1 MDIPAWIALLTA
13 LIGAAL
19 TFVFVK
25 LLDRLRKKD
34 AETEAQKILSQA
46 EQDSATMLKEAE
58 LEIKEKA
65 LQQKT
70 ETEKELGIL
79 RDDLR
84 DRERKLDKRE
94 ETLSQQATDL
104 QKQERIV
111 ESTQRRLSERL
122 EDYNH
127 RNEELTKLLDM
138 QRQSL
143 HEIAGLSREE
153 AAQRLMDILNDE
165 LEQETGSLILKHEK
179 QLAERCEEQAREILL
194 TSMQR
199 YAAAHTAESTTS
211 TVDIPNDEMKGR
223 IIGREGRNI
232 RAFEKRTGTDVI
244 IDDTPGV
251 VIVSGFDPVRREIA
265 RQALEKLIVDGRIH
279 PSRIEEIVN
288 ETEQEIEKHIR
299 KKGEE
304 ASQEVNVQ
312 GLHDRIVYMLGRLHF
327 RTSYS
332 QNVLRHSV
340 EVGFMAGLMA
350 EMIGLDGD
358 QARRCGL
365 LHDIGKAADHELEGG
380 HPKIGADLL
389 KRHGESA
396 TIVHAAL
403 GHHDDIVTEYP
414 YTVLVATADACSAS
428 RPGARRESL
437 ERYIKRMEELEGIAS
452 GFNGVEQAFAIQ
464 AGRELRV
471 LVSAKDT
478 DDAKA
483 AKVCREIAKA
493 FEERLTY
500 PGEIKI
506 TVVRE
511 SRFTEIAR

>member
-1 MDIPAWIALLTA
+1 LDIPAWIALLTA

-244 IDDTPGV
+244 IDDTP
-251 VIVSGFDPVRREIA
+251 
-265 RQALEKLIVDGRIH
+265 
-279 PSRIEEIVN
+279 
-288 ETEQEIEKHIR
+288 
-299 KKGEE
+299 
-304 ASQEVNVQ
+304 
-312 GLHDRIVYMLGRLHF
+312 
-327 RTSYS
+327 
-332 QNVLRHSV
+332 
-340 EVGFMAGLMA
+340 
-350 EMIGLDGD
+350 
-358 QARRCGL
+358 
-365 LHDIGKAADHELEGG
+365 
-380 HPKIGADLL
+380 
-389 KRHGESA
+389 
-396 TIVHAAL
+396 
-403 GHHDDIVTEYP
+403 
-414 YTVLVATADACSAS
+414 
-428 RPGARRESL
+428 
-437 ERYIKRMEELEGIAS
+437 
-452 GFNGVEQAFAIQ
+452 
-464 AGRELRV
+464 
-471 LVSAKDT
+471 
-478 DDAKA
+478 
-483 AKVCREIAKA
+483 
-493 FEERLTY
+493 
-500 PGEIKI
+500 
-506 TVVRE
+506 
-511 SRFTEIAR
+511 